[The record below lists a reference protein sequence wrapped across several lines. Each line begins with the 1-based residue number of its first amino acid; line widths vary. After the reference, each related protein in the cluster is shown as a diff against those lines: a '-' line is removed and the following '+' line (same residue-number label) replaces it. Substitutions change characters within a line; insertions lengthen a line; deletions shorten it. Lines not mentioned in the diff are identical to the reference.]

1 VVGRVIGMYP
11 LQRYQRSA
19 SLPMDHQG
27 FKEHTVSAA
36 KVALSDDGTLPDIVY
51 MSRKKHKRRHIFY
64 ISWQVFDIIKK

>member
-1 VVGRVIGMYP
+1 
-11 LQRYQRSA
+11 
-19 SLPMDHQG
+19 MDHQG